1 MATELATAVKVLT
14 AISAVASAGAEDQ
27 MRKITR
33 QKASWQITLAAAT
46 NTAIAEQVAARA
58 HQKCRLVAVHFNPAA
73 AVTGTATDFFTLLV
87 AKRLASNPATKTN
100 LVTYAADTP
109 TTDNAAAFGSKDLL
123 DSATYATYVPTAGQA
138 DFDLLE
144 GDVITCEVT
153 KSTATGMTY
162 PISEVQLVFEARD

>member
-14 AISAVASAGAEDQ
+14 SISAVASAGAEDQ

-33 QKASWQITLAAAT
+33 QKGEWQITLAAAT
-46 NTAIAEQVAARA
+46 NTAIAEQVAIRA
-58 HQKCRLVAVHFNPAA
+58 HQKSRLVAAHFCPAA
-73 AVTGTATDFFTLLV
+73 AVTGTATDFFTLLLD
-87 AKRLASNPATKTN
+87 KRTAATPGTPVN
-100 LVTYAADTP
+100 LITYAADTP

-123 DSATYATYVPTAGQA
+123 ASATYATYVPTATSS
-138 DFDLLE
+138 DFDLEE

-162 PISEVQLVFEARD
+162 PISKVILVLEARD

>member
-14 AISAVASAGAEDQ
+14 GISAVASSGAEDQ

-33 QKASWQITLAAAT
+33 QKSHWQITLAAAT

-58 HQKCRLVAVHFNPAA
+58 HQKSRLVSVHFCPAA

-162 PISEVQLVFEARD
+162 PISQVVLTFEARD